1 MPVKSIIIELYLPLS
16 KSLKNKRSIVKSITQ
31 RIHNKYNVSIAEINN
46 NEKWKNATIG
56 ISIIANEMLYIERK
70 LSDVI
75 HFIEDT
81 YMDVEITKIEDY
93 Y

>member
-1 MPVKSIIIELYLPLS
+1 MHAV
-16 KSLKNKRSIVKSITQ
+16 
-31 RIHNKYNVSIAEINN
+31 
-46 NEKWKNATIG
+46 EKDICD
-56 ISIIANEMLYIERK
+56 IERK